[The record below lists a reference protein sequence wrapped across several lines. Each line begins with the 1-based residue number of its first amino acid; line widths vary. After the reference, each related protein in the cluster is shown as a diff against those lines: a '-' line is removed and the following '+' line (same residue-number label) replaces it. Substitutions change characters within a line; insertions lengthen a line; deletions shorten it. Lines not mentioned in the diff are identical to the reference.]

1 MRGGGM
7 RGGEMHGSRMSEE
20 NGGNSFQRNANL
32 TGTTKT
38 TIKLKLAY
46 R

>member
-7 RGGEMHGSRMSEE
+7 RGGEM
-20 NGGNSFQRNANL
+20 GNSEMSGESGRNNYQRNANSS
-32 TGTTKT
+32 GTTKT

-46 R
+46 K